1 MQQKIFYPDRYN
13 ISKILLFTMIV
24 MVLGIGFFVN
34 FTAIFYVVVLCVL
47 IDIFILGALFRLHFN
62 FEKRNIT
69 GLSPTSGIFIATLS
83 IDDLDVEDNAKT
95 GKSKQILLKKR
106 NSPDMIKIQTELFSD
121 ETLTQIRSII
131 KNKFIL
137 GG

>member
-13 ISKILLFTMIV
+13 ISKILLFTMTL
-24 MVLGIGFFVN
+24 MVIGIGFFIN
-34 FTAIFYVVVLCVL
+34 FTAIFYAIMLCVL

-62 FEKRNIT
+62 FEKRSIT
-69 GLSPTSGIFIATLS
+69 GFSPTSGIFIATLS
-83 IDDLDVEDNAKT
+83 IDDLDVEDNT
-95 GKSKQILLKKR
+95 NTDKSKQILLKKR
-106 NSPDMIKIQTELFSD
+106 NSPNMIKIQTELFSD

-131 KNKFIL
+131 KNKSIL